1 MREASHTKE
10 FLYIAVLLKI
20 AVNIYIDW
28 VFRNY
33 MPCNLPKCNELAILK
48 KNVLSSNF
56 MPVGGNKQL
65 RSLKI
70 LGITSQNNGRFLEHI
85 RLNPIPPGLF
95 WSSWAWGGGGGGF
108 KSPPT

>member
-1 MREASHTKE
+1 
-10 FLYIAVLLKI
+10 
-20 AVNIYIDW
+20 
-28 VFRNY
+28 

-65 RSLKI
+65 RSLKT

-95 WSSWAWGGGGGGF
+95 GVPGPGGGGF